1 MFKKRPYFAVALN
14 FASGLMGSFNVA
26 AASFADARDRR
37 DDRHLGIE
45 GDFEAAERRLV
56 IIFETS

>member
-26 AASFADARDRR
+26 AASFASPFHGCRR
-37 DDRHLGIE
+37 
-45 GDFEAAERRLV
+45 
-56 IIFETS
+56 